1 MIDLLFY
8 LAAGIAV
15 LATLRAITHLHVV
28 HALLYVIVSLMAV
41 AVVLYVLGAPFMAAL
56 EVIVYAGA
64 IMVLFA
70 FVVMLLN
77 QGARQV
83 AQERT
88 WLPPRIWVGPGVLAA
103 ALLAEVVYLLWARP
117 PLIDQPPV
125 GPREVGLALYGPY
138 ALAVELGSL
147 VLLAG
152 IVGAFHLGRRDRKDR

>member
-1 MIDLLFY
+1 MMDVLFY

-28 HALLYVIVSLMAV
+28 HALLYFIVSLMAV
-41 AVVLYVLGAPFMAAL
+41 ALVLYLLGAPFIAAL

-64 IMVLFA
+64 IMVLFV

-83 AQERT
+83 EQERG
-88 WLPPRIWVGPGVLAA
+88 WLSPGSWAGPGVLAA
-103 ALLAEVVYLLWARP
+103 ALLAEVLYLLWQRP
-117 PLIDQPPV
+117 SGIDHASV

-152 IVGAFHLGRRDRKDR
+152 IVGAFHLGRRERKER